1 MPVTIE
7 RLSPETVAQISA
19 VRERRLRRG
28 SMRDRGR
35 RIEIGLVNNMP
46 DAALLATE
54 RQFSNLLTAAS
65 GRADVRLH
73 LFALREVP
81 RSTEARAALKRTYR
95 EASELGR
102 RRLDALIVTGA
113 EPLAPELAQEPYWAA
128 LTELVDWADSNTVS
142 TILSCLAAH
151 AGVQHLDGIARQPLP
166 AKCSGIFAFETAPRN
181 RLVSGLGE
189 ALLAPHSRRNG
200 LSAQDLI
207 RQDYQL
213 LSSNAEIG
221 VDAFVKQR
229 QTLFVFLQ
237 GHPEY
242 ENDSLAREYRRDM
255 SRFLRGEQDAPPA
268 IPAAYYPTP
277 VERALAAFSERAR
290 RDRRPELMESFPDA
304 GAFGPCD
311 APWRPAAIQFY
322 RNWLDLV
329 AERKA
334 ATLDDASIAVARWG
348 G

>member
-1 MPVTIE
+1 MPITLE
-7 RLSPETVAQISA
+7 RLSPGTVAQISA

-28 SMRDRGR
+28 SIRDRGR
-35 RIEIGLVNNMP
+35 RIEIGLINNMP

-54 RQFSNLLTAAS
+54 RQFSSLLAAAS

-73 LFALREVP
+73 LFALRDVP
-81 RSTEARAALKRTYR
+81 RSAEASGALKRTYR
-95 EASELGR
+95 DASELGR
-102 RRLDALIVTGA
+102 IRLDALIVTGA
-113 EPLAPELAQEPYWAA
+113 EPQTSQLTDEPYWAA
-128 LTELVDWADSNTVS
+128 LTELIDWADANTLS
-142 TILSCLAAH
+142 TVLSCLAAH
-151 AGVQHLDGIARQPLP
+151 AGVQHLDGIVRQPL
-166 AKCSGIFAFETAPRN
+166 ASKCSGIFTFETTPLN

-189 ALLAPHSRRNG
+189 TLRSPHSRRNG
-200 LSAQDLI
+200 LSAQTLI

-213 LSSNAEIG
+213 LSANAAFG

-229 QTLFVFLQ
+229 QALFVFLQ

-255 SRFLRGEQDAPPA
+255 SRYLRGEQEALPA
-268 IPAAYYPTP
+268 IPVAYYPVE
-277 VERALAAFSERAR
+277 VERSLTPFVERAR
-290 RDRRPELMESFPDA
+290 RERRPELMESFPDA
-304 GAFGPCD
+304 AAFGPVE
-311 APWRPAAIQFY
+311 APWRPGAVQLY

-334 ATLDDASIAVARWG
+334 STYDDGATAYARWG